1 MVHSSN
7 TLTTF
12 LAPVLTPHG
21 RLLLAHVEDA
31 PPLSPD
37 LAERLQEAFTRGHG
51 HGLLQLGAAEV
62 QTAMPPVFMYWRE
75 FSGRYVVALC
85 ALPDVEAGRA
95 LPPIPPPAREDLD
108 SFASAAPSCRRP

>member
-1 MVHSSN
+1 VVDSSN

-21 RLLLAHVEDA
+21 RLLLAQVEDA
-31 PPLSPD
+31 PPLSLD

-62 QTAMPPVFMYWRE
+62 QTAMPPVFLYWRT
-75 FSGRYVVALC
+75 
-85 ALPDVEAGRA
+85 RA
-95 LPPIPPPAREDLD
+95 
-108 SFASAAPSCRRP
+108 SSRPTVDT